1 MEDLSLHILDIVEN
15 SIAAGASRVEI
26 RVQEGRRDDRLSI
39 EIADDGCGMR
49 EETLA
54 RATDPFF
61 TSRTTRRVGLGLS
74 LFEQAARR
82 AGGDFKI
89 TSRPGVGTQVTGV
102 FQHNHVDRQPLG
114 DIAQTL
120 LTLVVGNPQVEF
132 SYVHQTGDSS
142 ISFSTREITARLG
155 GIPLHSP
162 RGIAA
167 VRQSA
172 EKLRKQLKDLAS
184 REEGVHA
191 VGNR

>member
-26 RVQEGRRDDRLSI
+26 RVRESRRDDRLTI
-39 EIADDGCGMR
+39 EIADDGRGMR
-49 EETLA
+49 EETLE

-74 LFEQAARR
+74 LFEQAAKR

-142 ISFSTREITARLG
+142 ISFSTREITARLRD
-155 GIPLHSP
+155 IPLHSP
-162 RGIAA
+162 QAIAA
-167 VRQSA
+167 VRKSA
-172 EKLRKQLKDLAS
+172 EKLREQLKDSAS

>member
-26 RVQEGRRDDRLSI
+26 RVRESRRDDRLTI
-39 EIADDGCGMR
+39 EIADDGRGMR
-49 EETLA
+49 EETLE

-142 ISFSTREITARLG
+142 ISFSTREITARLRD
-155 GIPLHSP
+155 IPLHSP
-162 RGIAA
+162 QAIAA
-167 VRQSA
+167 VRKSA
-172 EKLRKQLKDLAS
+172 EKLREQLKDSAS